1 MKQAGGDLELS
12 EKAMF
17 PKKITNDDEN
27 DENDNEDGEDLK
39 ADEGFEDESVEVPA
53 TSEDL
58 QTFDEV
64 LMNGSDE
71 DEEEEE
77 EVEEVL
83 LLCDFIVVSNLNR
96 SVIQQP

>member
-1 MKQAGGDLELS
+1 VKQAGGDLELS

-17 PKKITNDDEN
+17 LKKITNDD
-27 DENDNEDGEDLK
+27 DENDNKDGEDLT
-39 ADEGFEDESVEVPA
+39 AAEGFKDESVEVPA

-64 LMNGSDE
+64 LMNGND

-77 EVEEVL
+77 EIEEVL
-83 LLCDFIVVSNLNR
+83 YCMIFLL
-96 SVIQQP
+96 